1 MNGAVF
7 HSLLSLVSFE
17 EIGGDK
23 QWTRRGGQGSF
34 IVSWPSLFLSRLS
47 ISEIWSIL
55 ELKERFLKTDP
66 FSLRTCTCINT
77 PNKTNNKLKMAA
89 RKSWKPQRR
98 LNHGVDDATQSLKEG
113 RNTLASLFL
122 PHSNLSP
129 VPPLAEPMWE
139 QADKGV
145 CDM

>member
-77 PNKTNNKLKMAA
+77 PNKTNNKLKMLLIE
-89 RKSWKPQRR
+89 SYLPTCLMI
-98 LNHGVDDATQSLKEG
+98 LNAVIIELVIV
-113 RNTLASLFL
+113 NTTCAFKY
-122 PHSNLSP
+122 
-129 VPPLAEPMWE
+129 W
-139 QADKGV
+139 
-145 CDM
+145 